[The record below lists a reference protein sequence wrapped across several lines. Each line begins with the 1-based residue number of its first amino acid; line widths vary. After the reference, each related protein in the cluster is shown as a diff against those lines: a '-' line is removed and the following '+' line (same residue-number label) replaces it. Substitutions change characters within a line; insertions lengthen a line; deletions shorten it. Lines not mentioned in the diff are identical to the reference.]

1 MAPLIYPASQV
12 TQRMT
17 WIILL
22 ILISPNNVGFVYDRV
37 GLRLTIYCL
46 CFLKSK
52 HPLFWDEILELVLG
66 QHLLCRTTKRNIFFH
81 DGIFKQHN
89 VTIFVQIIIFHFKM
103 PKSSIEDRVFSW
115 VMHLSDLNNIIFI
128 SHVSIC
134 PKYPRERSCSFFV

>member
-1 MAPLIYPASQV
+1 MHQKSLKALFHTPLHFIIMAPLIYSASQV

-81 DGIFKQHN
+81 DGICKQHN
-89 VTIFVQIIIFHFKM
+89 
-103 PKSSIEDRVFSW
+103 
-115 VMHLSDLNNIIFI
+115 NNF
-128 SHVSIC
+128 
-134 PKYPRERSCSFFV
+134 CSNYYFPFQNA